1 MYKEIELKPTQID
14 AITKNYASKI
24 LYPINNGIELII
36 SSVDKEYGN
45 VLRYKEKGVKK
56 VNLIDYE
63 DFYLDWSPIQK
74 GEKIIIENKERECI
88 DIQIVKYEDLKI
100 KDWKE
105 CETCLFDSKKFYNKI
120 LEDFNINKENNNY
133 LFLIEFKD

>member
-14 AITKNYASKI
+14 AITKHYASKI

-105 CETCLFDSKKFYNKI
+105 CGTCLFDSKKFYQEVRKESTI
-120 LEDFNINKENNNY
+120 LQVGN
-133 LFLIEFKD
+133 EFSKSFK

>member
-1 MYKEIELKPTQID
+1 M
-14 AITKNYASKI
+14 
-24 LYPINNGIELII
+24 
-36 SSVDKEYGN
+36 
-45 VLRYKEKGVKK
+45 
-56 VNLIDYE
+56 
-63 DFYLDWSPIQK
+63 DWSPIQK

-105 CETCLFDSKKFYNKI
+105 CGTCLFDSKKFYNKI

>member
-24 LYPINNGIELII
+24 LYP
-36 SSVDKEYGN
+36 VDKEYGN
-45 VLRYKEKGVKK
+45 VLKYKEKGVKK

-100 KDWKE
+100 KNWKE
-105 CETCLFDSKKFYNKI
+105 CGTCLFNSKKFYYSPARMPTN
-120 LEDFNINKENNNY
+120 L
-133 LFLIEFKD
+133 LVG